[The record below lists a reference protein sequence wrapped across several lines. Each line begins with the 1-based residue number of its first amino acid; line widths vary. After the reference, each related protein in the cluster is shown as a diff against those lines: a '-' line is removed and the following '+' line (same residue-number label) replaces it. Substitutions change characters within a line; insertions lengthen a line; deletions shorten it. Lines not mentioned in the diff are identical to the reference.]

1 MKTITLFVF
10 LGCLLNHKLCVNDR
24 IGILFGLA
32 TAGQKDIAD
41 SVLKR
46 PK

>member
-1 MKTITLFVF
+1 MDAYLIISYALTIGAVSF
-10 LGCLLNHKLCVNDR
+10 
-24 IGILFGLA
+24 LA

-46 PK
+46 PR